1 MSRPRKSAIPLVVD
15 VNGVEVPAVL
25 RPPRTVGASYKVRWV
40 MHGVSQERTTGTQS
54 LETAKRVARKII
66 RGEEPVV
73 RKRDATGMTVAE
85 FEAIQKQHFS
95 LSARSVAGGKSLVSF
110 LGVWR
115 SFLKACP
122 IKAINEVTESVALEY
137 LHTLLKSD
145 RNRNH
150 DYKKSRTAKPL
161 SRATIRKHIRT
172 LAGAWNRVRDG
183 HEELKAGIAHS
194 KRVSDNPWEQ
204 IRTSVPKVSREG
216 DPVQFKISDGDL
228 SRFLTTFRGRPI
240 AELFVIVSLWIAG
253 RLGETTSMEWS
264 WFNDDYIV
272 IPDAIAKKGKGRV
285 LRIPTTIRQRL
296 ERFKVEGSPYVFAI
310 FASEVERSLKS
321 CHEVLPFSP
330 ERMQWRMQKLIATS
344 AEAIGR
350 PEITHH
356 ALRRTSMELTNEGEF
371 REKRKLAAAKLQ
383 TTLGNMTRN
392 YLTKGGKGVKR
403 ERLVADGLY
412 ENLTIAL
419 QDYPELANQL
429 GCDPVEVTVEHEVEA
444 LIKNLTSVQLKRLQ
458 KRLHDDGGEEEGQG
472 VA

>member
-15 VNGVEVPAVL
+15 VNGVEVPATL
-25 RPPRTVGASYKVRWV
+25 RPPRSAGGAYKVRWK
-40 MHGVSQERTTGTQS
+40 MHGVDHERTTGTQS
-54 LETAKRVARKII
+54 LETAKRVARRII

-73 RKRDATGMTVAE
+73 RRRDATGMTVAE
-85 FEAIQKQHFS
+85 FEAIQTQHFS
-95 LSARSVAGGKSLVSF
+95 LTARAVAGGKSLASF
-110 LGVWR
+110 HGVWR
-115 SFLKACP
+115 SFLKVCP
-122 IKAINEVTESVALEY
+122 IKTVHEVTESVALEY

-150 DYKKSRTAKPL
+150 DYKKSRTVKPL

-183 HEELKAGIAHS
+183 HEELKAGIAPS
-194 KRVSDNPWEQ
+194 KRISDNPWER
-204 IRTSVPKVSREG
+204 IRTSVPKASRES

-228 SRFLTTFRGRPI
+228 SRFLATFRGRPV

-272 IPDAIAKKGKGRV
+272 IPDATAKKGKGKV
-285 LRIPTTIRQRL
+285 VRIPTTIRERL
-296 ERFKVEGSPYVFAI
+296 ERFKVDGSPYVFAM

-330 ERMQWRMQKLIATS
+330 ERMQWRIQKLIATS

-356 ALRRTSMELTNEGEF
+356 ALRRTSMELSNEGEL
-371 REKRKLAAAKLQ
+371 RDKRKAAAAKLR

-392 YLTKGGKGVKR
+392 YLAKVGKK
-403 ERLVADGLY
+403 ERLLADGLY
-412 ENLTIAL
+412 ENLTVAL
-419 QDYPELANQL
+419 RDYPELATQL
-429 GCDPVEVTVEHEVEA
+429 GCEPVEVTVEQEWEA
-444 LIKNLTSVQLKRLQ
+444 LIKNLTPVQLKRLQ
-458 KRLHDDGGEEEGQG
+458 KRLREDGDEEEEGQG